1 MKGTAIGIITIEEGL
16 ILNSPELRILNVF
29 YNWNNYTVRIE
40 CLFNEEGAIFK
51 HSRTFEFSTEGSGE
65 MTSNDIIDLIKG
77 HDDLK
82 VFVWA

>member
-1 MKGTAIGIITIEEGL
+1 MKGTAAGITTIEEGL

-29 YNWNNYTVRIE
+29 YNWINYTVKIE
-40 CLFNEEGAIFK
+40 CLFNEDGAIFK

-65 MTSNDIIDLIKG
+65 MTSDDIIDLIKG
-77 HDDLK
+77 HDYLK

>member
-1 MKGTAIGIITIEEGL
+1 MKGTATGITTIEEGL

-29 YNWNNYTVRIE
+29 YNWINYTVKIE

-65 MTSNDIIDLIKG
+65 MTSDDIINLIKG

>member
-1 MKGTAIGIITIEEGL
+1 MKGTAAGITTIEEGL

>member
-1 MKGTAIGIITIEEGL
+1 MKGTATGITTIEEGL

-29 YNWNNYTVRIE
+29 YNWENYTVKIE

-65 MTSNDIIDLIKG
+65 LTSTDIINLIKN
-77 HDDLK
+77 HDILK